1 MQKLVIDTNVFVSY
15 LISKN
20 GFSYKIIDEIILTR
34 RALHYV
40 SDETLKE
47 YIDVFGRA
55 RFIKKYPLF
64 SKSGFILLNN
74 LLQLSV
80 YVNPSIVV
88 HKIKDENDNRF
99 LELACAAEADYLI
112 TGNKLHFTFSKFYN
126 TLIVSP
132 REYWEFYKP

>member
-1 MQKLVIDTNVFVSY
+1 MQKLVIDTNVFISY

-20 GFSYKIIDEIILTR
+20 GFSYKIVDDIILNR
-34 RALHYV
+34 KALHYV
-40 SDETLKE
+40 SDATLKD
-47 YIDVFGRA
+47 YIDVFGRI
-55 RFIKKYPLF
+55 RFTRKYPLF
-64 SKSGFILLNN
+64 SKTGFILLNS

-80 YVNPSIVV
+80 HVNSSIVV
-88 HKIKDENDNRF
+88 HQIKDENDNRF
-99 LELACAAEADYLI
+99 LELASASEADYLI